1 MWDFDRVRKNLQKKL
16 SLERRKYF
24 KRSKSLLHAYY
35 PSLKP
40 EDKSAVDVMLS
51 LSNEL
56 TIAHSLKELFLNFVY
71 EKYYNIAVKKV
82 YEWFEAVDLNMPH
95 EFSKSKKTIIN

>member
-1 MWDFDRVRKNLQKKL
+1 MWVFYNVRKQLQKKL
-16 SLERRKYF
+16 SAERRKYF

-40 EDKSAVDVMLS
+40 DDKRAVDVMLS

-56 TIAHSLKELFLNFVY
+56 TIAHSFKELFLNFVY
-71 EKYYNIAVKKV
+71 E
-82 YEWFEAVDLNMPH
+82 
-95 EFSKSKKTIIN
+95 